1 MTKETDKGPEDLLE
15 QNKRDEK
22 DLDMKGLEALVKLA
36 IEQSKK
42 E

>member
-1 MTKETDKGPEDLLE
+1 MKDIIE

-36 IEQSKK
+36 IDQSKK
-42 E
+42 DKGD